1 MTHDMK
7 HVVLAML
14 DTETLTHIEPLLWGI
29 KMPIGLKTLDVVVAE
44 RIEAGME
51 ENAEIFNP
59 EYAERVADDMRSEY
73 GIFRTLLVYYFDLD
87 ESKPE
92 STRVK
97 RF

>member
-14 DTETLTHIEPLLWGI
+14 NTETLTHIEPLLWGI
-29 KMPIGLKTLDVVVAE
+29 KLPIGLKALDAVVDE
-44 RIEAGME
+44 RIEAIMQ

-59 EYAERVADDMRSEY
+59 EYAERVSDDMRSEY

-92 STRVK
+92 SKRVR

>member
-1 MTHDMK
+1 MK

-29 KMPIGLKTLDVVVAE
+29 KLPIGLKALDAVVDE
-44 RIEAGME
+44 RIEAIMQ

-59 EYAERVADDMRSEY
+59 EYAERVSDDMWSEY

-92 STRVK
+92 SKRVR